1 MTNFKQIVAI
11 FSNCHFYL
19 SLYFIYERNFGTK
32 VPFFTELTLKSKT
45 KSNKQSYINMRQV
58 GMWDRF
64 LSRKRKII
72 KLSRKMDLKEEN
84 GLVPQFVG
92 HGLLVSRGKNG
103 RFVWFRLLHG
113 SLVFSPNSPNFPRS
127 VNLISAAECLRA

>member
-1 MTNFKQIVAI
+1 
-11 FSNCHFYL
+11 
-19 SLYFIYERNFGTK
+19 
-32 VPFFTELTLKSKT
+32 
-45 KSNKQSYINMRQV
+45 
-58 GMWDRF
+58 MWNRF
-64 LSRKRKII
+64 LGRKRKII

-127 VNLISAAECLRA
+127 VNLISAAE

>member
-11 FSNCHFYL
+11 FSNCQFYS
-19 SLYFIYERNFGTK
+19 SLCSIHERNFGTK
-32 VPFFTELTLKSKT
+32 VPPFLLKSKT
-45 KSNKQSYINMRQV
+45 KSNKQSYINMKRQV
-58 GMWDRF
+58 GMWNRF

-127 VNLISAAECLRA
+127 VNLISAAEQCLRA